1 MGRYNYIC
9 ELCEHSFEVRHSAKE
24 ILHRCPKCETDKS
37 LKKVMNI
44 TRFTKKVET
53 KQKTGHV
60 VNSTIE
66 EIRNDIVEERK
77 RLKSRKKK

>member
-1 MGRYNYIC
+1 
-9 ELCEHSFEVRHSAKE
+9 
-24 ILHRCPKCETDKS
+24 
-37 LKKVMNI
+37 MNI